1 MRCSGKTA
9 CPARTPGGS
18 DPQCALC
25 DGGRGAQSF
34 RSSDQRYCAARRKR
48 HGTNDAVA
56 RHFQNA
62 RYCHQR
68 IWQLRGHRKK
78 SEGRVFRAFDQ
89 TGEARETRSGDGA
102 RNRSGTCFELSSVGD
117 LQREHTSLRIVD
129 LKIEDIAFGGKGV
142 ARENGKAIFIPFT
155 IEDETVSAEIVREK
169 KKFAEAELVGV
180 KESSPHR
187 VTPECPY
194 FGRCGGCTYQHIN
207 YEHQL
212 AIKWRQVRDALQRIG
227 KLKDIPMRPIIP
239 SPKQYGY
246 RNRITVHAQEGVIG
260 FFRRDSHQLID
271 IEHCPISTDE
281 VNRAMTELRG
291 QPYVRDGHY
300 TLRASD
306 SARVFSQTN
315 DEVADA
321 LRELVVN
328 LVPSNQEL
336 LIDAYCGAGFFAKA
350 LLDKFERVI
359 GIDWD
364 KFAIAAAKQNAT
376 DKETYIASDVEEEL
390 ASVSRNDGFLA
401 VEGETRRLGSRHSLT
416 LIVDPPATGLS
427 ADVR

>member
-1 MRCSGKTA
+1 MR
-9 CPARTPGGS
+9 
-18 DPQCALC
+18 
-25 DGGRGAQSF
+25 
-34 RSSDQRYCAARRKR
+34 
-48 HGTNDAVA
+48 V
-56 RHFQNA
+56 
-62 RYCHQR
+62 
-68 IWQLRGHRKK
+68 
-78 SEGRVFRAFDQ
+78 
-89 TGEARETRSGDGA
+89 
-102 RNRSGTCFELSSVGD
+102 
-117 LQREHTSLRIVD
+117 VD
-129 LKIEDIAFGGKGV
+129 LEIKDIAFGGKGV
-142 ARENGKAIFIPFT
+142 GREQGKAIFVPYT
-155 IEDETVSAEIVREK
+155 IEGETVSAEIAREK
-169 KKFAEAELVGV
+169 KQFAEAELVEV
-180 KESSPHR
+180 KQSSPDR
-187 VTPECPY
+187 VEPQCPY
-194 FGRCGGCTYQHIN
+194 FGRCGGCAYQHIN

-239 SPKQYGY
+239 SPEQYGY

-271 IEHCPISTDE
+271 IEHCPISTEE
-281 VNRAMTELRG
+281 VNRALTELRA

-364 KFAIAAAKQNAT
+364 KFAIAAAKENAT
-376 DKETYIASDVEEEL
+376 AKETYIAGDVEVEL
-390 ASVSRNDGFLA
+390 QQVGA
-401 VEGETRRLGSRHSLT
+401 VHPNRPPRANEVGSGRLRSIAPTT
-416 LIVDPPATGLS
+416 LIVDPPPTGLT
-427 ADVR
+427 AEVRKAIIDLAPTTVIYVSCNPPTLARDLRELQEKFMIESVTPLDMFPQTAEIEVAAHLQLMPSKHGR